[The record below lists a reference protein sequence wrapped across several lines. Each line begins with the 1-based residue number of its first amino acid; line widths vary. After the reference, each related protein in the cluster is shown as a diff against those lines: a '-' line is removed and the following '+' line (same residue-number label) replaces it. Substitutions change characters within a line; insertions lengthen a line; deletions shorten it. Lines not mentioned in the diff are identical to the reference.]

1 MGRLAQLYNSTQFI
15 NLSMG
20 ALGVYGE
27 TFTSL
32 IRFLSD
38 LGMNKI
44 EIDFALRKDVV
55 CVFDAHTT
63 YFDVGIKN
71 DATLSFSISK

>member
-1 MGRLAQLYNSTQFI
+1 MDRLAQLYNSAQFI

-20 ALGVYGE
+20 ALGIYGE

-38 LGMNKI
+38 FGMNKK
-44 EIDFALRKDVV
+44 ETDFALCKLCSV
-55 CVFDAHTT
+55 CIRCT
-63 YFDVGIKN
+63 
-71 DATLSFSISK
+71 

>member
-1 MGRLAQLYNSTQFI
+1 MGRLAQLYNSAQFI

-38 LGMNKI
+38 LGMNKK
-44 EIDFALRKDVV
+44 EIDLALCKYVA
-55 CVFDAHTT
+55 CAFDAHTT
-63 YFDVGIKN
+63 YFAVGIKN

>member
-1 MGRLAQLYNSTQFI
+1 MDRLAQLYNSAQFV

-20 ALGVYGE
+20 AAGVYGE

-38 LGMNKI
+38 LGMNKK
-44 EIDFALRKDVV
+44 EIDFV
-55 CVFDAHTT
+55 
-63 YFDVGIKN
+63 
-71 DATLSFSISK
+71 

>member
-1 MGRLAQLYNSTQFI
+1 MDRLAQLYNSAQFV

-27 TFTSL
+27 TSTSL

-38 LGMNKI
+38 LRMNEKLI
-44 EIDFALRKDVV
+44 LLCTKYVMRIQ
-55 CVFDAHTT
+55 CT
-63 YFDVGIKN
+63 YYIFFYRNKE
-71 DATLSFSISK
+71 